1 MLIKILTVISILTT
15 MLILKSLVSIFP
27 SLMACLVR
35 SKECFNLDA
44 SVKLSRDRN
53 LLACA
58 MILPFCLIVNKFN
71 LHKAGTLLT
80 LPEDIQLLII
90 IGVILFYIL
99 FRETVYKLFRPHR
112 MPKKAYTT
120 AGTTA
125 HTFFVILTLA
135 LLATGGIVTVLGM
148 DPEVAT
154 TAMLWISIGIY
165 TIFLI
170 RKFQIF
176 ISSCSV
182 FAAFL
187 YLCALEIIPTGTLV
201 VSAIIF

>member
-15 MLILKSLVSIFP
+15 MLFLKSFVSIFP
-27 SLMACLVR
+27 SLMACIVR

-53 LLACA
+53 HIACA
-58 MILPFCLIVNKFN
+58 MILPFCLLVNRFN

-80 LPEDIQLLII
+80 LPEDVQILII
-90 IGVILFYIL
+90 IGVILLYIL
-99 FRETVYKLFRPHR
+99 FRETVYNLFRPHR
-112 MPKKAYTT
+112 MPKKAYNT

-135 LLATGGIVTVLGM
+135 LLAAGGTATVLNM
-148 DPEVAT
+148 DGEATT

-165 TIFLI
+165 TLFLI

-182 FAAFL
+182 FTAFL

>member
-90 IGVILFYIL
+90 IGVMLFYIL

>member
-15 MLILKSLVSIFP
+15 MLLLKRPVSIFP
-27 SLMACLVR
+27 PLMACLAR

-58 MILPFCLIVNKFN
+58 MILPFCLIVNRFN

-80 LPEDIQLLII
+80 LPDDIQLLII

-99 FRETVYKLFRPHR
+99 FRETVYRLFRPYR

-135 LLATGGIVTVLGM
+135 LLAIGGITTVLGM
-148 DPEVAT
+148 DAEVVT

-165 TIFLI
+165 ILFLI

>member
-1 MLIKILTVISILTT
+1 MLTKILTVISILTT
-15 MLILKSLVSIFP
+15 MLLLKSLVSIFP
-27 SLMACLVR
+27 SLMACIVR

-58 MILPFCLIVNKFN
+58 MILPFCLIVNRFN

-80 LPEDIQLLII
+80 LPDDIQLLII

-99 FRETVYKLFRPHR
+99 FRETVYRLFRPSR
-112 MPKKAYTT
+112 MPKKAYNT

-125 HTFFVILTLA
+125 HTFFVILTLS
-135 LLATGGIVTVLGM
+135 LLATGGAVAVLGM
-148 DPEVAT
+148 DAEAAT
-154 TAMLWISIGIY
+154 SAMLWLSIGIY
-165 TIFLI
+165 TLFLI

>member
-15 MLILKSLVSIFP
+15 MLFLKSFVSIFP
-27 SLMACLVR
+27 SLMACIVR

-53 LLACA
+53 HIACA
-58 MILPFCLIVNKFN
+58 MILPFCLLVNRFN

-80 LPEDIQLLII
+80 LPEDVQILII
-90 IGVILFYIL
+90 IGVILLYIL
-99 FRETVYKLFRPHR
+99 FRETVYNLFRPHR
-112 MPKKAYTT
+112 MPKKAYNT

-135 LLATGGIVTVLGM
+135 LLAAGGTATVLNM
-148 DPEVAT
+148 DGEATT

-165 TIFLI
+165 TLFLI

>member
-15 MLILKSLVSIFP
+15 MLFLKSFVSIFP
-27 SLMACLVR
+27 SLMACIVR

-53 LLACA
+53 HIACA
-58 MILPFCLIVNKFN
+58 MILPFCLLVNRFN

-80 LPEDIQLLII
+80 LPEDVQILII
-90 IGVILFYIL
+90 IGVILLYIL

-112 MPKKAYTT
+112 MPKKAYNT

-135 LLATGGIVTVLGM
+135 LLAAGGTATVLNM
-148 DPEVAT
+148 DGEATT

-165 TIFLI
+165 TLFLI

>member
-165 TIFLI
+165 TILLI